1 MVGIQWLL
9 LATIIPCVLTFATG
23 LVNVSQGPEALAARK
38 YFYVGGHYVND
49 GTGMHV
55 MKDQMPKQA
64 LIGSTPRMGAKAG
77 LHGSWNED
85 TLYTCSISRNEADQP
100 TFLVTVRWQRP
111 LTHAM
116 ARGQMGDPVFDA
128 FYASQVQFQNETA
141 TVQTTNQRAVVALL
155 DIIGPSI
162 IITHS
167 QGGPIGF
174 LIADSRPQLVKA
186 LVSFEP
192 QGPPFQDRVVTS
204 STAIVRPYGLT
215 NIPITYSPPVR
226 NPATDLRR
234 EINPPARPDQSDCVL
249 QASPAK
255 QLPNLATIPQLV
267 VTTEASYHAAYDY
280 CTVNYLRQA
289 GVTVDF
295 LDLPKAGVFGNA
307 HLLFLERN
315 NLDIAAMIESWIQ
328 RKI

>member
-1 MVGIQWLL
+1 
-9 LATIIPCVLTFATG
+9 
-23 LVNVSQGPEALAARK
+23 
-38 YFYVGGHYVND
+38 
-49 GTGMHV
+49 
-55 MKDQMPKQA
+55 
-64 LIGSTPRMGAKAG
+64 
-77 LHGSWNED
+77 
-85 TLYTCSISRNEADQP
+85 
-100 TFLVTVRWQRP
+100 
-111 LTHAM
+111 
-116 ARGQMGDPVFDA
+116 MGDPVFDA

-186 LVSFEP
+186 LVSLEP

-204 STAIVRPYGLT
+204 STAIVRP
-215 NIPITYSPPVR
+215 

-307 HLLFLERN
+307 HLLFIERN
-315 NLDIAAMIESWIQ
+315 NLDVAAMIESWIQ